1 MAVARLNDVVVRRG
15 AAAVLLDGLDL
26 TIEEGDRWVVI
37 GPNGAGKTTLLSV
50 LATQLYPSAG
60 TVSLLGETLGR
71 VDVFDLRP
79 RIGVASQAVV
89 ARIPSHEPVRD
100 VVLSAAYGVIGRWR
114 EAYEPQDL
122 ARADHLLGVWQ
133 VDHLARRTFGTLSEG
148 ERKRVEIARALMT
161 DPELLL
167 LDEPGDG
174 LDLAG
179 REKLVRNLTRL
190 CLDKTAPTIV
200 LVTHHLE
207 EIPAGITHALL
218 LNHGEA
224 VAAGP
229 IDDVL
234 TERNLS
240 ATYELPLRLTHED
253 GRWFARG
260 EA

>member
-1 MAVARLNDVVVRRG
+1 MGVVAKLTGVVVRRG
-15 AAAVLLDGLDL
+15 AAAVLLDGLNL
-26 TIEEGDRWVVI
+26 TIGETDRWVII
-37 GPNGAGKTTLLSV
+37 GPNGAGKTTLLSL
-50 LATQLYPSAG
+50 LAAQSFPSAG

-79 RIGVASQAVV
+79 RIGIASPTVA
-89 ARIPSHEPVRD
+89 ARIPAYEPVRD

-114 EAYEPQDL
+114 EAYESQDV
-122 ARADHLLGVWQ
+122 ARADRLLSSWQ
-133 VDHLARRTFGTLSEG
+133 VGHLAQRTFGTLSEG

-167 LDEPGDG
+167 LDEPGGG

-179 REKLVRNLTRL
+179 REKLVQSLTRL
-190 CLDKTAPTIV
+190 CLDKEAPTTV

-207 EIPAGITHALL
+207 EIPAGVTHALL
-218 LNHGEA
+218 LNHGKA

-229 IDDVL
+229 IEDVL
-234 TERNLS
+234 TEQNLT

-253 GRWFARG
+253 GRWFAR
-260 EA
+260 A